1 MRNLRR
7 RIEALEKARTAA
19 CSDRQL
25 IAKKALAWFWL
36 PEREQLISAHGAE
49 REGRELSEAES
60 AAKLA
65 YTQALIRECRSAGY
79 PFSIEGCEGALDILE
94 AIVGAFRVSDEELRF
109 AINAWIAA
117 QEGRTATQEESAA
130 LQKCNAEWFRLGR
143 LAGFPTPAEA
153 DVPEDS
159 AP

>member
-1 MRNLRR
+1 MPNLRR

-19 CSDRQL
+19 CNDRQL
-25 IAKKALAWFWL
+25 IAKKALTWLWL

-60 AAKLA
+60 AAKMA
-65 YTQALIRECRSAGY
+65 YTEALIRECRFAGY
-79 PFSIEGCEGALDILE
+79 PFSKGEFEGALDIRE
-94 AIVGAFRVSDEELRF
+94 AIPGALRVSDEELQS
-109 AINAWIAA
+109 AIGALIAA
-117 QEGRTATQEESAA
+117 QEGRTAAQEESAA

-143 LAGFPTPAEA
+143 LAGFPTSAGD